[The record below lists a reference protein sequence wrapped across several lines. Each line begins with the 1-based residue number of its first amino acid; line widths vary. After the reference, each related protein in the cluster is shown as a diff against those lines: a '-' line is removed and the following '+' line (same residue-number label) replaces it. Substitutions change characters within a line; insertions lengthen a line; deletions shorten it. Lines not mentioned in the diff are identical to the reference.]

1 MIDIVLYRNRI
12 GTFQQRL
19 KIRKSDQA
27 FKNAAKVKNCQ
38 NPNPMFFVKLLALI
52 LVLGDLSLA
61 SGFSYTNKNQVLY
74 QYQRPSQPEPV
85 KMENILQYVY
95 YPKKARGNFYARYT
109 YGNRGVRSKGL
120 KNMHLNIRSLG
131 NKMSEIKNLI
141 REHKPH
147 VFGLSETEI
156 KRNQNH
162 FNEDKLK
169 IQGYDLLFPKSWA
182 SKGYAR
188 VLVYVK
194 ASLEYEQ
201 IHEIE
206 DEKVQS
212 IWVRGGFKNGAK
224 AYYCH
229 VYREHTSTLGNSL
242 QSQRILLDQF
252 LLQWDKVSD
261 IGNGD
266 QPNEIHISGDFNLDS
281 MNGRWLDNSY
291 HLVSLAR
298 MVQAACNLGNFS
310 QLVTAPTRF
319 QFNRVS
325 GLTDSSC
332 IDHIYTNYKYRCSDI
347 TIVPFGGSDHDMVVY
362 TRFSK
367 DPPAPS
373 RTIRRRSYKTFLAE
387 NFLEDLSQVDWGE
400 VYLCQDLDLAVD
412 TFTRIFREVLDKHAP
427 WVVFQQRKKFT
438 PWVSDETV
446 KLIKERDNAKKAAV
460 ELATSGYDSSTAWAE
475 YRALRNTIN
484 NRLKHEEKRFKE
496 EKIRE
501 SLGSSAETWKTAK
514 MFMNWNSSA
523 GPPSQLTVGGK
534 LITKAA
540 NIASEMNEFFIQKV
554 KLIRDGIGYVP
565 NNLSKCLASMQGK
578 RCSLRLTQVS
588 VGKVNKLLKGL
599 KNSRSTSVDGLDN
612 FCIKISA
619 DIIAPVLHH
628 IITLSV
634 NQNRFPESWKY
645 SKVIP
650 LHKKGSKLERKNY
663 RPVAILSPLSKIME
677 KIVYEQIYQYFSRN
691 KLFHPNLH
699 GYRENRSTQTALLA
713 MYDKW
718 VRAASKGQVS
728 GVILL
733 DLSAAFDLV
742 DPDLLIRKL
751 KIYGIEEAFAS
762 WISSYLTNRYQAVW
776 IDHVYSDYLHCGV
789 GVPQG
794 SNLGPLFFIIF
805 FNDLPYHLEGSAD
818 SYADDTTLTATGAS
832 IQEISEKLTVD
843 CEAVSDWMKANKL
856 KLNPDKTHILTVGT
870 QQRLNILD
878 DTVTV
883 EMDNVLLTESASK
896 TELLLGCHI
905 NANLKWQQQVKFLIV
920 KLRTRLVAL
929 THLKFICNFQTKKS
943 ITEGLFDSAMVYC
956 LPVFGGLDKG
966 DIRDIQVLQNKAA
979 RLVCKAPPRAN
990 RAELYQRLGWLSV
1003 NQQICYHTLIT
1014 VYKIRKSS
1022 EPEYLANFLNNV
1034 NMTGKII
1041 IPNPHLTI
1049 TQRSFVFRGSTLWNQ
1064 LPQNIR
1070 NCQKIGAFKKAV
1082 KPWILQTVSQFLD

>member
-1 MIDIVLYRNRI
+1 MIDIVIYRNRI

-19 KIRKSDQA
+19 KIRKLDKVS
-27 FKNAAKVKNCQ
+27 KNARKVKSCH
-38 NPNPMFFVKLLALI
+38 NPNPLFLAKLVVLLFI
-52 LVLGDLSLA
+52 LGKLSLV
-61 SGFSYTNKNQVLY
+61 SDYFHTPHNPVLC
-74 QYQRPSQPEPV
+74 QYQQPSQLEHF
-85 KMENILQYVY
+85 KMGNTLQYPY
-95 YPKKARGNFYARYT
+95 LPKKTGGNFYARYT
-109 YGNRGVRSKGL
+109 YGNRGVKNRGV

-156 KRNQNH
+156 KKNQKH
-162 FNEDKLK
+162 FDEDKLK
-169 IQGYDLLFPKSWA
+169 IQGYDLLFPKSWS

-194 ASLEYEQ
+194 ASLDYEQ
-201 IHEIE
+201 IHRVE
-206 DEKVQS
+206 DDKVQS
-212 IWVRGGFKNGAK
+212 IWIRGGFKNGAK

-252 LLQWDKVSD
+252 LLQWDEVLD
-261 IGNGD
+261 IRDGN

-281 MNGRWLDNSY
+281 LNGRWLDNSY

-310 QLVTAPTRF
+310 LLVTAPTRF
-319 QFNRVS
+319 QYNRVS
-325 GLTDSSC
+325 GLTESSC
-332 IDHIYTNYKYRCSDI
+332 IDHIYTNYKYRCSDV
-347 TIVPFGGSDHDMVVY
+347 TIVPFGGSDHDMLVY
-362 TRFSK
+362 TRYSK

-373 RTIRRRSYKTFLAE
+373 RTIRRRSYKNFNSE
-387 NFLEDLSQVDWGE
+387 NFLEELSQADWGT
-400 VYLCQDLDLAVD
+400 VYFCQDLDIAVD

-438 PWVSDETV
+438 PWVTDETI
-446 KLIKERDNAKKAAV
+446 KLIKERDEAKKAAV
-460 ELATSGYDSSTAWAE
+460 EVATSGNDSSTAWAD
-475 YRALRNTIN
+475 YRTLRNTIN

-496 EKIRE
+496 EKIRA

-514 MFMNWNSSA
+514 TFMNWNSTA

-540 NIASEMNEFFIQKV
+540 NIASEMNEYFIQKV
-554 KLIRDGIGYVP
+554 RLIRDGIGYVP
-565 NNLSKCLASMQGK
+565 NNLSKCLLSMQGK
-578 RCSLRLTQVS
+578 RCSLGLSQVNAS
-588 VGKVNKLLKGL
+588 KVNKLLKGL
-599 KNSRSTSVDGLDN
+599 KNSKSTSVDGLDN

-628 IITLSV
+628 IITLSI

-663 RPVAILSPLSKIME
+663 RPVAILSPLSKILE

-691 KLFHPNLH
+691 KIFHQNLH

-718 VRAASKGQVS
+718 VRAASRGQVS

-742 DPDLLIRKL
+742 DPVLLIQKL
-751 KIYGIEEAFAS
+751 KIYGIKEEFAS
-762 WISSYLTNRYQAVW
+762 WIESYLTNRYQAVW
-776 IDHVYSDYLHCGV
+776 IDHVYSDFLHCGV

-805 FNDLPYHLEGSAD
+805 FNDLPYHLESSAD
-818 SYADDTTLTATGAS
+818 CYADDTTLTATGTS
-832 IQEISEKLTVD
+832 IKEISDKLTAD
-843 CEAVSDWMKANKL
+843 CETVSNWMKANKL
-856 KLNPDKTHILTVGT
+856 KINPDKTHILTVGT
-870 QQRLNILD
+870 QQRLNTLV
-878 DTVTV
+878 DTVKV
-883 EMDNVLLTESASK
+883 VMDNIVLAEDPTK
-896 TELLLGCHI
+896 TELLLGCNI
-905 NANLKWQQQVKFLIV
+905 SANLKWQQQVRSLIA
-920 KLRTRLVAL
+920 KLRTRLLAVA
-929 THLKFICNFQTKKS
+929 HLKLICNFQTKKT
-943 ITEGLFDSAMVYC
+943 ITEGLFDSAMAYC

-966 DIRDIQVLQNKAA
+966 DIREIQVLQNKAA

-990 RAELYQRLGWLSV
+990 RAELYQRLGWLTV
-1003 NQQICYHTLIT
+1003 NQQISYHTLIT
-1014 VYKIRKSS
+1014 VYKIRQSS
-1022 EPEYLANFLNNV
+1022 EPEYLADFLNNV
-1034 NMTGKII
+1034 NINEKII
-1041 IPNPHLTI
+1041 IPNPHLSI
-1049 TQRSFVFRGSTLWNQ
+1049 TQRSFVFRGSALWNQ
-1064 LPQNIR
+1064 LPPDIR

-1082 KPWILQTVSQFLD
+1082 KPWIIQTVTQFLD